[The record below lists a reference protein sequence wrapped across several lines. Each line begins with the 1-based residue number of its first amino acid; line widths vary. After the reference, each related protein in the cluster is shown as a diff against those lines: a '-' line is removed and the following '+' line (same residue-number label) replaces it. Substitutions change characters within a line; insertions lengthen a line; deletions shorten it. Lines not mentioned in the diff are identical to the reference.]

1 MGFLKITKQQ
11 DSVCPRIFELKIF
24 VVALALEPRPIGVAS
39 IFCYAG
45 AMHVAGVG
53 RLNLDAAAPDEASVC
68 RNRGRIAWSAAN
80 SIRSRLLA
88 KFSENTPIT

>member
-1 MGFLKITKQQ
+1 M
-11 DSVCPRIFELKIF
+11 
-24 VVALALEPRPIGVAS
+24 ALALEPRPIGVAS

-68 RNRGRIAWSAAN
+68 RNRGRIGA
-80 SIRSRLLA
+80 RLILSVA
-88 KFSENTPIT
+88 DS